1 MQLFKTHFCLDTAKL
16 NNTKHMKNLLFIFSF
31 LISQSF
37 FAQVITD
44 SPLYQ
49 KLKASGQLGQV
60 VTAPNHNIGNPTG
73 KPTVKPSSNSKANAC
88 DCYIEPDS
96 TYILAM
102 QPNDDGSTGL
112 IPIPFNFN
120 LYGQTFNSIYIN
132 NNGNITFNG
141 PLSQFS
147 ATAFPSTG
155 NAIVAPFWADV
166 DTRNGNG
173 QVVYKIT
180 PTAVYINWEDVGYYS
195 MMGDKLNTF
204 QLIITNGSDPVIDQ
218 GNVAF
223 CYQDMQWT
231 TGAASQGVNGFY
243 GIPATCGANKGDG
256 VAYFLISRFD
266 HPGVDFDGA
275 LGNPD
280 GISWLDYKSFAFD
293 ASNSGNIPPIPEG
306 IASCDTFKICAAG
319 DTAQF
324 AINFLSPEANQTTT
338 MTYTNGGLPSLTQ
351 VANIPGNTG
360 SIILQAIGTLAT
372 IGTYTVT
379 VTATD
384 DATPTPGVTALT
396 FVIVIDT
403 IVNNLDSA
411 ALLGVGACG
420 NVDLSVSNG
429 PYDTYLW
436 DDFTMAQT
444 SSVSSTQVYG
454 VTVSK
459 DGCYKH
465 VSDSIIVLNPVPI
478 NLQGILTYCPPDTST
493 SISVPNE
500 PYYSSIT
507 WGLTNPAI
515 DSLFTVELPLGT
527 YTVTL
532 IDSAGF
538 CTTDTTFT
546 IFGSTAASIMS
557 DTLICSPTLQ
567 VANTQSQGGTWT
579 SSSSQVTFDNATNL
593 NPLVTVNAP
602 GTYTITFTDNTCN
615 QIHSAEVTLPVNPS
629 IFSNVNQCNL
639 TYNVSGTVT
648 DAAGGTWTYTTPSG
662 GTLNFSPANTSA
674 NPSITA
680 TTSGTYQLTYTDN
693 VCNHTASTTIQLY
706 TLPSIDVDTLACL
719 YNYYITGTNSSLG
732 GVWTVSDT
740 CLHLSD
746 PTSDNPHLTTDY
758 AGIYTLTYTDIAC
771 NQTLTAEIE
780 FPPYLYTQLLDTNIC
795 KGTSFP
801 LQPFQTN
808 SAKDSTMN
816 NVWTLQAN
824 YLPTQ
829 IGLWNLQNATT
840 PLIVSQPGDYI
851 YTLSNECY
859 SVSDTA
865 TIGFKPCDIVAP
877 NVISLSSTVGN
888 DIFYVQYSGLE
899 TFHCTILNRWG
910 NVVYEYDDPAG
921 GWNGKT
927 SGGDVVSEGTY
938 FYRIDAKFEGAE
950 PIVKHGFVEVKH

>member
-1 MQLFKTHFCLDTAKL
+1 
-16 NNTKHMKNLLFIFSF
+16 MKNILFA
-31 LISQSF
+31 LSF
-37 FAQVITD
+37 FTFSSLFSQVITD

-49 KLKASGQLGQV
+49 KLKASGQLGTVSVQ
-60 VTAPNHNIGNPTG
+60 PNTNIGNVKG
-73 KPTVKPSSNSKANAC
+73 KPTLKPNTNSKANAC

-112 IPIPFNFN
+112 IPIPFDFN

-141 PLSQFS
+141 PLSTFS

-195 MMGDKLNTF
+195 MQGDKLNTF

-231 TGAASQGVNGFY
+231 TGSASQGINGFY

-293 ASNSGNIPPIPEG
+293 ASNSGNVPPIPEG

-324 AINFLSPEANQTTT
+324 AINFLSPEVNQSTSI
-338 MTYTNGGLPSLTQ
+338 TYTNGGLSTLSQ
-351 VANIPGNTG
+351 VANISGNTG
-360 SIILQAIGTLAT
+360 SIILEAIGTLAT
-372 IGTYTVT
+372 IGTYSVT

-384 DATPTPGVTALT
+384 DAIPTPGVTSLT

-411 ALLGVGACG
+411 ALLGTGMCG

-436 DDFTMAQT
+436 DDFTTTQT
-444 SSVSSTQVYG
+444 SAVSSTQVYG

-459 DGCYKH
+459 NGCYKY
-465 VSDSIIVLNPVPI
+465 VSDTIIVMNPVPV
-478 NLQGILTYCPPDTST
+478 NLQGVLTYCPPDTST

-507 WGLTNPAI
+507 WGLTNPAL
-515 DSLFTVELPLGT
+515 DSSFTVDLALGT

-532 IDSAGF
+532 VDSAGL

-546 IFGSTAASIMS
+546 IFGSAAASILG
-557 DTLICSPTLQ
+557 DTLLCSPTLQ
-567 VANTQSQGGTWT
+567 VANTQSSGGTWT
-579 SSSSQVTFDNATNL
+579 ASSNQIVFDDPSNL
-593 NPLVTVNAP
+593 NPFITVNSP
-602 GTYTITFTDNTCN
+602 GTYTITFTDNTCD
-615 QIHSAEVTLPVNPS
+615 QSHTAELVLPVNPS

-648 DAAGGTWTYTTPSG
+648 DLAGGTWTYTTPSG
-662 GTLNFSPANTSA
+662 GTLNFSPSNTSA

-680 TTSGTYQLTYTDN
+680 TASGTYQLTYTDN
-693 VCNHTASTTIQLY
+693 VCNHTASTSIQLY
-706 TLPSIDVDTLACL
+706 TLPSIDVDTLACN

-732 GVWTVSDT
+732 GNWTAVDT
-740 CLHLSD
+740 CLHFSNAA
-746 PTSDNPHLTTDY
+746 SDNPQITTDY
-758 AGIYTLTYTDIAC
+758 AGIYTISYTDIAC
-771 NQTLTAEIE
+771 NQTLTAQIE
-780 FPPYLYTQLLDTNIC
+780 FPPYLYTQVLDTNIC
-795 KGTSFP
+795 NGTTFSLDP
-801 LQPFQTN
+801 LKVN
-808 SAKDSTMN
+808 SAIDSTMN

-824 YLPTQ
+824 YVPTQ
-829 IGLWNLQNATT
+829 LGIWNIPNATT
-840 PLIVSQPGDYI
+840 PLIVSQPGNYI

-859 SVSDTA
+859 SVSDTS
-865 TIGFKPCDIVAP
+865 TIGFKPCDIIAP
-877 NVISLSSTVGN
+877 NIISLSSTVGN
-888 DIFYVQYSGLE
+888 NLFFVQYSGLE
-899 TFHCTILNRWG
+899 SFQCTILNRWG
-910 NVVYEYDDPAG
+910 NVIYEYIDPASY
-921 GWNGKT
+921 WDGKT
-927 SGGDVVSEGTY
+927 KGGDVVSEGTY